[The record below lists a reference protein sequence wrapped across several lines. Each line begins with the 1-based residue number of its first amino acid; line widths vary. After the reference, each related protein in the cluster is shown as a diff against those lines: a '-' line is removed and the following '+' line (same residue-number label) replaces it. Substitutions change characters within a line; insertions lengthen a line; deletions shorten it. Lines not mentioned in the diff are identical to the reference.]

1 MATVGKG
8 RTEVGLRLDLGYV
21 EMRFL
26 SAEGQE
32 LHSVTHDEENTERLI
47 SLIQQHLD
55 ALRKIKA
62 PT

>member
-1 MATVGKG
+1 MVAGKG
-8 RTEVGLRLDLGYV
+8 RTEVGLRLDLGHV
-21 EMRFL
+21 ELRFL
-26 SAEGQE
+26 SGEGQV

-47 SLIQQHLD
+47 GLMQQHLD